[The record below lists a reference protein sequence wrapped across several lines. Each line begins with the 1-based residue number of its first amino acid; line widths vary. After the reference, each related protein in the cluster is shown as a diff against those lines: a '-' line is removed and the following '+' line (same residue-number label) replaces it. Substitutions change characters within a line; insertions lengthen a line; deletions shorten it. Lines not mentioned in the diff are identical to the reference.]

1 MSNAQTIIRVQ
12 DVMTPGVRTIDAM
25 ASVRHAVSVM
35 RALDVSSLVVERRDD
50 DDEIGMLVVSDI
62 ARDVIGK
69 NLSPDRV
76 NVSDVMSKPVMTL
89 AAEMNVV
96 YAVRLLT
103 RFQLTRSVVID
114 HRRQPVGIVTLR
126 DMVLR
131 QVGEA

>member
-1 MSNAQTIIRVQ
+1 MSNAQTIIRIQ
-12 DVMTPGVRTIDAM
+12 DIMTREVRTIDAM
-25 ASVRHAVSVM
+25 ATVRQAVAIM
-35 RALDVSSLVVERRDD
+35 RESGISSLIVDRRDD
-50 DDEIGMLVVSDI
+50 DDEIGMLVVSDV

-76 NVSDVMSKPVMTL
+76 NVCDVMSKPVMTL
-89 AAEMNVV
+89 AAEMNIV

-114 HRRQPVGIVTLR
+114 HQRQPVGIVTLR

-131 QVGEA
+131 QIGEA